1 MSHCLSCQLPLVRG
15 EVHGSSAQCAAALTA
30 EIGRL
35 KVMLSLRAKKAVPAE
50 ARDANTGRMTP
61 AIALSRSSLR

>member
-1 MSHCLSCQLPLVRG
+1 MRG

-35 KVMLSLRAKKAVPAE
+35 KVMLSHREKKAVPADM
-50 ARDANTGRMTP
+50 RDANTGHMTP